1 MAGDWQEIGAAGRKT
16 GISYGAGEDKIV
28 FRSGRNSRCVT
39 ITGRVFQR
47 VMAAEATRAFVGLRD
62 RRSAIAADRRIGG
75 GRRQETRLRRRN
87 ESFSCVPRHGKKSFT
102 TRVKWIDPMD
112 DLRWLEVEL
121 DFCFSLSNGTSGE
134 TST

>member
-1 MAGDWQEIGAAGRKT
+1 MARNGAADRKT

-75 GRRQETRLRRRN
+75 RQETRLRRRN

-121 DFCFSLSNGTSGE
+121 DFCFSLSNE
-134 TST
+134 WRNEYVN